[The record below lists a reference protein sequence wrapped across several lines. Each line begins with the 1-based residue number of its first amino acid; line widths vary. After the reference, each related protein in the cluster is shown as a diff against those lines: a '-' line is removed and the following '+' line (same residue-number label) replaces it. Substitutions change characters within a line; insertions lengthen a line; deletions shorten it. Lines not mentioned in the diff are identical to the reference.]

1 MIYVSGWLG
10 TRMTLM
16 LGDGDA
22 PATAVGEDEHCMKV
36 ASAYLASEFLHHTN
50 VGVRDTGTRMA
61 VDVGLF
67 WEPHRSFSLVKI
79 Q

>member
-22 PATAVGEDEHCMKV
+22 PATAVGEDEHCMEV
-36 ASAYLASEFLHHTN
+36 ASAYLASAYSFFTIRMWVYATQAHEWLWTWDCSGSHT
-50 VGVRDTGTRMA
+50 GHSH
-61 VDVGLF
+61 
-67 WEPHRSFSLVKI
+67 W
-79 Q
+79 